1 MTRNTT
7 LIVIDDDP
15 TVLASMR
22 ALLTSTGYDVRA
34 YSSAEA
40 FLSDNLNDARC
51 LITDVRMPGMSGVD
65 LQQELARRGIDLP
78 VLLVTAHGDVPLAVS
93 AMKAGA
99 VDFFEKPVNAVALLE
114 SIRWVL
120 KRGQHTDR
128 RADVSAARRQID
140 KLTPREKSVFDKIVQ
155 GKPNKIAGF
164 ELGISPRTIE
174 AHRAR
179 IMQKLAVDSVADL
192 VRLSIAAGD
201 APGVA
206 QSEAE

>member
-99 VDFFEKPVNAVALLE
+99 VDFFEKPVNAIALLE
-114 SIRWVL
+114 SIRWIL
-120 KRGQHTDR
+120 KTRGQHAER
-128 RADVSAARRQID
+128 QGDVSAARRQID

-164 ELGISPRTIE
+164 ELGISPRTVE

-179 IMQKLAVDSVADL
+179 IMQKLDVDSVADL

-201 APGVA
+201 VPA
-206 QSEAE
+206 QSEAG